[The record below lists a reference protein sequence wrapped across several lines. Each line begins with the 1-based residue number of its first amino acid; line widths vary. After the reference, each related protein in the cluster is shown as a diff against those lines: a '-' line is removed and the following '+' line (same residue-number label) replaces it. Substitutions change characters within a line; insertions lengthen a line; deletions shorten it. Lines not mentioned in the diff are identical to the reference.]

1 MALRFGVFDHIEP
14 VPGLGLDR
22 IYRERLIQIERL
34 DAAGFHAYHLA
45 EHHTPAIHSLAP
57 SQNVFL
63 GAVAQRTRR
72 MRFGPCVYVL
82 PLHHPLR
89 LIEEIS
95 MLDNLSGGRL
105 EIGVGR
111 GGVMEAY
118 FWGQEADPETNYA
131 RYCETLAILR
141 EGLSHDHL
149 TYAGRFHS
157 FDQLPMYLRPL
168 QQPSPPL
175 WYMRNPVT
183 AAMEGMHTILVGSL
197 ESLPESVTRYRAA
210 WEEHQGAGAL
220 TTQGHEPLIGLVVH
234 LVVADTDEEALRAA
248 GPAWEKYRWNLAA
261 PRRLEA
267 EKRNLTQ
274 FLQAKDGSFGFVGER
289 PAGLP
294 AREMRRDIEA
304 ELERF
309 DQQKQRPHKNRLGGV
324 ALAGSPHAV
333 HEYMEEYLASG
344 ANYFVCSFQWG
355 DLTHEQAMRSV
366 ELFATEVMPRYMAD
380 PQAAGGPARAGM

>member
-1 MALRFGVFDHIEP
+1 MTLRFGVFDHIEP

-22 IYRERLIQIERL
+22 IYRERLLQIERL
-34 DAAGFHAYHLA
+34 DAAGFYAYHLA

-63 GAVAQRTRR
+63 AAVAQRTRHL
-72 MRFGPCVYVL
+72 RFGPCVYVL

-105 EIGVGR
+105 DIGVGR

-118 FWGQEADPETNYA
+118 FWGQEADSETNHA
-131 RYCETLAILR
+131 RYVETLAIVR
-141 EGLSHDHL
+141 EGLSHDQL
-149 TYAGRFHS
+149 TYAGRFHR
-157 FDQLPMYLRPL
+157 FDHLPMYLRPL
-168 QQPSPPL
+168 QQPYPPL

-183 AAMEGMHTILVGSL
+183 AAAEGMHTILVGSL
-197 ESLPESVTRYRAA
+197 DSLAPAVTRYRAA
-210 WEEHQGAGAL
+210 WEEHQGMGAR
-220 TTQGHEPLIGLVVH
+220 TVQGEEPMIGLVVH
-234 LVVADTDEEALRAA
+234 LVVADTDDEAIRIAT
-248 GPAWEKYRWNLAA
+248 PAWEKYRWNLAA

-267 EKRNLTQ
+267 EKRGLTQ
-274 FLQAKDGSFGFVGER
+274 FMQTKDGSFGFVGDR

-294 AREMRRDIEA
+294 TRELRRDIDA
-304 ELERF
+304 EIERF
-309 DQQKQRPHKNRLGGV
+309 DQQTHRPHPNRLGGV
-324 ALAGSPHAV
+324 ALAGSPAAV
-333 HEYMEEYLASG
+333 REYMDEYVATG

-366 ELFATEVMPRYMAD
+366 QLFAAEVMRRY
-380 PQAAGGPARAGM
+380 AAAPTGAPVVAP